1 LVGSD
6 DFEKS
11 ERVIVAAFRGVG
23 KETRE
28 ACRRVGDSLDAYGN
42 DVEASEDD
50 KEVKKYDENR
60 DNEP

>member
-1 LVGSD
+1 MVGSD

-42 DVEASEDD
+42 DVEASDDD
-50 KEVKKYDENR
+50 KEEDEDFDNR
-60 DNEP
+60 

>member
-50 KEVKKYDENR
+50 KEEDEDFDNR
-60 DNEP
+60 